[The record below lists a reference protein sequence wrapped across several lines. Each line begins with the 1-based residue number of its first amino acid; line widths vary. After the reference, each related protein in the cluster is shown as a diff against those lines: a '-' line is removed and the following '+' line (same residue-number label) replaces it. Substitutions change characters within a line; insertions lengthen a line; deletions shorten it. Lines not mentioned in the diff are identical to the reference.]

1 MMSLPELHALI
12 ANVTSREPCFFSATL
27 TWGAGAAV
35 GTAGALNGQ
44 AIIIP
49 SGQHFFCTAITAVMR
64 SDATGRVMM
73 ADDNDGTSETGGW
86 GDAPALVQLQNNGNN
101 RFLFDTPADCR
112 LAFPA
117 SADSPRQL
125 AAPWYVPPSSTLT
138 PSATILKIPAAA
150 VSLRITLHGFRVLI
164 GNLN

>member
-1 MMSLPELHALI
+1 MMTLQELQGLI
-12 ANVTSREPCFFSATL
+12 GQVTSREPCFFSSTL
-27 TWGAGAAV
+27 TWAAAASV
-35 GTAGALNGQ
+35 GTAGALANQ
-44 AIIIP
+44 LIIP
-49 SGQHFFCTAITAVMR
+49 SGQHFFCTAIAAVMR

-86 GDAPALVQLQNNGNN
+86 GDAPALVQIQNNGNN
-101 RFLFDTPADCR
+101 RFLFDTPTDCR

-125 AAPWYVPPSSTLT
+125 PTPWYVPPASTIT
-138 PSATILKIPAAA
+138 PSATILKVPAAA